1 MDNQESELDALKAK
15 VAFLETQVASLRHS
29 VSETKSD
36 VRSILSI
43 SFRSLERK
51 KKSQN
56 WSSRSISPCNPLTFS
71 LIPSDDLVTAFDD
84 SVANPSS
91 VKSPEIEADAINSR
105 EFIRVDSP
113 TYVDIVE
120 PSILESA
127 NRRIHP
133 KGEPSTYCQLLS
145 YSVVYGAVHEFC
157 PLSGRR
163 RIVVHVQQHLPS
175 FTFSPFLRSLSP
187 LLP

>member
-1 MDNQESELDALKAK
+1 M
-15 VAFLETQVASLRHS
+15 
-29 VSETKSD
+29 
-36 VRSILSI
+36 
-43 SFRSLERK
+43 
-51 KKSQN
+51 
-56 WSSRSISPCNPLTFS
+56 
-71 LIPSDDLVTAFDD
+71 
-84 SVANPSS
+84 
-91 VKSPEIEADAINSR
+91 KSPEIEADAINSR

-175 FTFSPFLRSLSP
+175 FSFFSFSPFFVSPSPVAAFSVSDLGKPLSSNKRNSLAFDFIRLILVWWGCYIISMLNVSYMFCFP
-187 LLP
+187 PI